1 MIGCLSRLAYFHAV
15 LASSDHPTL
24 EHIAAALCRAEGL
37 DPYGP
42 DDDAAE
48 PNWTLFRTDIYRGC
62 GTMKHVPISGG
73 RTAQQRAVAGR
84 K

>member
-1 MIGCLSRLAYFHAV
+1 M
-15 LASSDHPTL
+15 PTL

-48 PNWTLFRTDIYRGC
+48 PNWTLFRTDAAV
-62 GTMKHVPISGG
+62 HL
-73 RTAQQRAVAGR
+73 QRWQDGP
-84 K
+84 